1 MAPLDWMTFYWIN
14 MSWADRKN
22 ASTYLSSLT
31 MFVARTVV
39 AAIFSLSM
47 LSVHAKK
54 VWLLFVTLWKKD
66 FNSCM
71 QCGDNFSHFGNSC
84 VCLSPFQLCN
94 DKCGSW
100 KSCHSGIPHHDHQP
114 DHNNH
119 KRGADQQLMDGQLC
133 PSGETICGGLSGEGS
148 YECIDTKSTLDSC

>member
-54 VWLLFVTLWKKD
+54 VWLLFVTLWKMTSTRVCSAETTSPILVTPVFVCRHSSSAMINAVHGKAAIQE
-66 FNSCM
+66 FRTMTTNPTTTTTNEVPTSSWWT
-71 QCGDNFSHFGNSC
+71 GGC
-84 VCLSPFQLCN
+84 VLRAKLSVEDC
-94 DKCGSW
+94 
-100 KSCHSGIPHHDHQP
+100 
-114 DHNNH
+114 
-119 KRGADQQLMDGQLC
+119 RGRAHTNA
-133 PSGETICGGLSGEGS
+133 SIRSRR
-148 YECIDTKSTLDSC
+148 